1 MGVPLTTPP
10 VAACKDNGYDG
21 RFEQMV
27 DDAVISITW
36 LLSVLE
42 YPVATKINDP
52 EITKQQFL
60 FHLYSKITGGSRV
73 YIE

>member
-1 MGVPLTTPP
+1 MGVQLTTPP

-27 DDAVISITW
+27 DDVVISITW
-36 LLSVLE
+36 LSPVLV

-52 EITKQQFL
+52 EITKQ
-60 FHLYSKITGGSRV
+60 
-73 YIE
+73 

>member
-27 DDAVISITW
+27 DDVVISITW
-36 LLSVLE
+36 LSPVLV

-52 EITKQQFL
+52 EMAKQQF
-60 FHLYSKITGGSRV
+60 S
-73 YIE
+73 

>member
-52 EITKQQFL
+52 EITKQ
-60 FHLYSKITGGSRV
+60 
-73 YIE
+73 